1 MGVVKEP
8 HHGHHGTTSSKRDQR
23 PPVEEERNGGV
34 SRLGLRVDVILFDR
48 RGVSAGSHEEEEPA
62 PHKER
67 AAHVVHD
74 GVEVGLAG
82 ALPQSPHL
90 AGLEEDLLRQDDGEW
105 PEQAEGPCEANVL

>member
-1 MGVVKEP
+1 MGVIKEP
-8 HHGHHGTTSSKRDQR
+8 HHWHHGTATSKSDER
-23 PPVEEERNGGV
+23 PPVKEEGNGRV
-34 SRLGLRVDVILFDR
+34 SRLGLSINVILFDR
-48 RGVSAGSHEEEEPA
+48 CGVSAGSHEEEEPA
-62 PHKER
+62 PHKEG

-74 GVEVGLAG
+74 GVEVGLAR